1 MNICILSMQRVNNYG
16 SLLQSYSLK
25 KTIESLGHK
34 VYFIDI
40 KKGHNE
46 NLNIICNQSY
56 SNLSQGDKN
65 WIATQI
71 LRIKNKF
78 SSLDMKKKFE
88 EFRINDLQIESN
100 HCDKGYDI
108 CVIGSDEVF
117 NCLQKSKWGFDPQ
130 LFGEVK
136 AAKKSITYA
145 ASCGSTK
152 AEMLPEELKAAIS
165 KAMTNLSAISVRDEN
180 TALFVQ
186 ALTGREVVYHLDPVA
201 IGDFSNEIQ
210 NVHLENKLPAHY
222 CLIYSYQGRMN
233 DENTKEKILAYC
245 KKNKLTPVAPF
256 GKQNWIKPQK
266 VLSPFELLKA
276 FVNADSIITDT
287 FHGTLFG
294 AKFGK
299 RMAIIIRDSNKNKLN
314 DLTMRLGLENHVLT
328 DINNL
333 SNVLNK
339 ELNRT
344 SIDEIL
350 VSERKRTLN
359 YLRSSL

>member
-16 SLLQSYSLK
+16 SLLQSYSLRK
-25 KTIESLGHK
+25 IIESLGHK

-40 KKGHNE
+40 KRGNNE
-46 NLNIICNQSY
+46 NLNTICNQSY
-56 SNLSQGDKN
+56 SNLSEGGQN
-65 WIATQI
+65 WIATQT

-100 HCDKGYDI
+100 NRDKDYDVCI
-108 CVIGSDEVF
+108 IGSDEVF

-136 AAKKSITYA
+136 IAEKSITYA

-152 AEMLPEELKAAIS
+152 VEMLPEELKAAIS

-210 NVHLENKLPAHY
+210 NVNLKNKLPAHY

-294 AKFGK
+294 AKFGN

-328 DINNL
+328 DLNDL

-339 ELNRT
+339 ELDRT

-359 YLRSSL
+359 YLQYSL

>member
-1 MNICILSMQRVNNYG
+1 MKICILSMQRVDNYG
-16 SLLQSYSLK
+16 SVLQGYSLK
-25 KTIESLGHK
+25 KLINNLGHHTE
-34 VYFIDI
+34 FIDI
-40 KKGHNE
+40 KKGNNE
-46 NLNIICNQSY
+46 DLNKQCEAFSSFSEFEYNNSIRYQM
-56 SNLSQGDKN
+56 
-65 WIATQI
+65 

-78 SSLDMKKKFE
+78 SNIETQKMFNDFRKKALHIKNNNNTS
-88 EFRINDLQIESN
+88 I
-100 HCDKGYDI
+100 YDVCI
-108 CVIGSDEVF
+108 IGSDEVF

-136 AAKKSITYA
+136 IAKKNITYA

-152 AEMLPEELKAAIS
+152 VEMLPEELKAAIS

-210 NVHLENKLPAHY
+210 NVHLKNKLPAHY

-328 DINNL
+328 DLNDL

-339 ELNRT
+339 ELDRT

-359 YLRSSL
+359 YLQYSL